1 MRLNIEPFEMRY
13 EADENAWFIYG
24 PGIFGRKKSQFNLRH
39 QVELEARELKGI
51 FQAGIEYARELD
63 AADE

>member
-1 MRLNIEPFEMRY
+1 MRLNTDPFEMRY
-13 EADENAWFIYG
+13 DAEENAWFIYG

-39 QVELEARELKGI
+39 QVELEAREFRGI
-51 FQAGIEYARELD
+51 YEAGMLYARELD